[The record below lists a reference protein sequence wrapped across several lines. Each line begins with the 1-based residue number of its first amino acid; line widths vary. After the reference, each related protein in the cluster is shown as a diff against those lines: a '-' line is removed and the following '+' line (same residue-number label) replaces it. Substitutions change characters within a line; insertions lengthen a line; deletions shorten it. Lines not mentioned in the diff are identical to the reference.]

1 MTEHSQRRSGPAG
14 GESWGRFQELAAD
27 VRERMENHRI
37 GAESARVAYYVFLS
51 LFPFL
56 LAMFSLT
63 GFLGREAL
71 FTWIMHE
78 LLAALPPQAALAL
91 EDSVRQI
98 THVRRPGT
106 LALSLLVTSWGA
118 SHALTALADGL
129 DAAFRVERRRRW
141 WQKKALGVVVVVIA
155 CAAALLAAVV
165 VLAGPEIGAGLGLR
179 QLGSQLRWPVAAA
192 FVVGMTWL
200 CYYLLPNRSQAAVK
214 LHLLGGAAVATAM
227 WAVCTLVFRLYL
239 SSFGRLDVVYGVL
252 GGVVALLIW
261 LYLAAMSI
269 LFGGEVAAG
278 LDRRPPRP
286 AGGEGRAS
294 PAATPDGARLSRPD
308 AGDAAGVPSHAAG
321 VPVRRCALR
330 AGGAGRLRAGG
341 RPGRRPGPRGAVAAD

>member
-1 MTEHSQRRSGPAG
+1 MTVHQQSRSEPAG
-14 GESWGRFQELAAD
+14 DQPWGRFQELAAD
-27 VRERMENHRI
+27 VRERVENHRI

-56 LAMFSLT
+56 LAMFALT
-63 GFLGREAL
+63 GYLGREAL

-78 LLAALPPQAALAL
+78 LLAAVPPQAAQAL
-91 EDSVRQI
+91 EGSVRQI
-98 THVRRPGT
+98 TDVRRPGT
-106 LALSLLVTSWGA
+106 LAMSLLVTSWGA
-118 SHALTALADGL
+118 SNALTALADGL
-129 DAAFRVERRRRW
+129 NAAFRVDRRRRW
-141 WQKKALGVVVVVIA
+141 WQKKALGAVVVGIA
-155 CAAALLAAVV
+155 SVAVLLSALA
-165 VLAGPEIGAGLGLR
+165 VLAGPEIGGLIGLR
-179 QLGSQLRWPVAAA
+179 QLGSLLRWPVAAG

-200 CYYLLPNRSQAAVK
+200 CYYLLPNRKQGGVK

-278 LDRRPPRP
+278 LERFAARRS
-286 AGGEGRAS
+286 GS
-294 PAATPDGARLSRPD
+294 
-308 AGDAAGVPSHAAG
+308 
-321 VPVRRCALR
+321 
-330 AGGAGRLRAGG
+330 
-341 RPGRRPGPRGAVAAD
+341 

>member
-1 MTEHSQRRSGPAG
+1 MTEHRKGRSRPAAW
-14 GESWGRFQELAAD
+14 ERWGRFQELAAD

-56 LAMFSLT
+56 LAMFALT

-71 FTWIMHE
+71 FSWIMHE
-78 LLAALPPQAALAL
+78 LLAALPAQAALAL

-106 LALSLLVTSWGA
+106 LAMSLLIASWGA

-129 DAAFRVERRRRW
+129 NAAFHVDRRRRW
-141 WQKKALGVVVVVIA
+141 WQKKALGVVVVAIA
-155 CAAALLAAVV
+155 CVAVLVGALA
-165 VLAGPEIGAGLGLR
+165 VLAGPEIGARIGLR
-179 QLGSQLRWPVAAA
+179 QLGSLLRWPVAAGL
-192 FVVGMTWL
+192 VVGMTWL
-200 CYYLLPNRSQAAVK
+200 CYYLLPNRKQGKVK
-214 LHLLGGAAVATAM
+214 LHLLGGATVAAAM

-278 LDRRPPRP
+278 LVRIDRRRRSRPKRKRP
-286 AGGEGRAS
+286 A
-294 PAATPDGARLSRPD
+294 AAE
-308 AGDAAGVPSHAAG
+308 SH
-321 VPVRRCALR
+321 
-330 AGGAGRLRAGG
+330 
-341 RPGRRPGPRGAVAAD
+341 RRPAVGRS